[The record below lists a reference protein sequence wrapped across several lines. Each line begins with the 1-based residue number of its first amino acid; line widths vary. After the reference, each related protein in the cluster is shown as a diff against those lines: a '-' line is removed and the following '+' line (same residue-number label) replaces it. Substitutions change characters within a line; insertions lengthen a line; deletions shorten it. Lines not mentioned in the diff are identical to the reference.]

1 VTFGALQSAS
11 SGVDWTEVAIAVFTG
26 ATALSGWLL
35 FRVTRISAG
44 HGQSLRLRRPRGDYV
59 VAGAESSTQWPDR
72 TRIRVARLHVFNRSD
87 RRQYVRFDHLKT
99 GIIWPRFDEPP
110 RVAVRN
116 LEIRGDEG
124 NNVLIPLESGTWPDD
139 IIDPRTGFS
148 RRTYWLRIE
157 GVSQNGKRLF
167 WFGPVHIREAPGY
180 SQPPGQFG

>member
-1 VTFGALQSAS
+1 MLATGKACACADLAETMWSRVRSRSRSGQTVRESASLAFTCSTAPTDGSTFGS
-11 SGVDWTEVAIAVFTG
+11 
-26 ATALSGWLL
+26 
-35 FRVTRISAG
+35 
-44 HGQSLRLRRPRGDYV
+44 
-59 VAGAESSTQWPDR
+59 
-72 TRIRVARLHVFNRSD
+72 N
-87 RRQYVRFDHLKT
+87 LKT